1 VPSVYSAHQAKN
13 RGLNPRWLYDVY
25 AEGPLVTSDRTSS
38 VTYFCALHSSIH
50 QGKEVMVMQLPLQIT
65 ARDVSLSEAAEGDIR
80 AKAANLD
87 TYYDGIMSC
96 RVVVEGPVRHHRK
109 GPYTVRVDLTVPGAE
124 LVVDRQ
130 ADEDL
135 YVAIRDAFDAA
146 RRRLEDYA
154 RRQRGDVKLH
164 ETSPR
169 ARVCRLFPEEDY
181 GFLETP
187 DGREIYFHRNSVLHP
202 GFERLEIGTEVRFAE
217 ETGDH
222 GPQASTVAILGTR
235 GL

>member
-1 VPSVYSAHQAKN
+1 
-13 RGLNPRWLYDVY
+13 
-25 AEGPLVTSDRTSS
+25 
-38 VTYFCALHSSIH
+38 
-50 QGKEVMVMQLPLQIT
+50 MQLPLQIT
-65 ARDVSLSEAAEGDIR
+65 ARDISLSEAAEGDIR

-87 TYYDGIMSC
+87 TYYDGIMGC

-109 GPYTVRVDLTVPGAE
+109 GPFTVRIDLTVPGAE

-130 ADEDL
+130 ADADL

-154 RRQRGDVKLH
+154 RRQSGAVKFH
-164 ETSPR
+164 EETRR
-169 ARVCRLFPEEDY
+169 AQVSRLFPEEDY

-187 DGREIYFHRNSVLHP
+187 DGREIYFHRHSVLHP
-202 GFERLEIGTEVRFAE
+202 GFDRLAIGTEVRFAE
-217 ETGDH
+217 EAGEK
-222 GPQASTVAILGTR
+222 GPQASTVAIIGTA

>member
-1 VPSVYSAHQAKN
+1 
-13 RGLNPRWLYDVY
+13 
-25 AEGPLVTSDRTSS
+25 
-38 VTYFCALHSSIH
+38 
-50 QGKEVMVMQLPLQIT
+50 MQLPLQIT
-65 ARDVSLSEAAEGDIR
+65 ARDVSLSEAAQADIR
-80 AKAANLD
+80 AKAENLE
-87 TYYDGIMSC
+87 TYYNGIIGC

-109 GPYTVRVDLTVPGAE
+109 GPFTVRIDLSVPGAE

-154 RRQRGDVKLH
+154 RRQRGEVKSR
-164 ETSPR
+164 EEPPR
-169 ARVCRLFPEEDY
+169 GRVSRLFPAEDY

-187 DGREIYFHRNSVLHP
+187 DGREIYFHRHSVLHP
-202 GFERLEIGTEVRFAE
+202 GFDRLAVGTEVRFAE
-217 ETGDH
+217 ESGEK
-222 GPQASTVAILGTR
+222 GPQATTVAIVGIP